1 MRRLP
6 SLLLTFPLLFVI
18 GWSMQVVEII
28 MRYDYITAAH
38 LGTAAA
44 QVAIWLVLIVPAFLI
59 LELVLRRVRSVVV
72 EASSIALL
80 CLACAIAGQ
89 FLYGNLAWMNR
100 WFHFGDRD
108 WFRIDRRVP
117 TAMRLATRRAEAPIL
132 ITACALLIGRFLL
145 ADREERERALREK
158 RLETRLSMARLQ
170 LLRSQLNPH
179 FLFNALNSVMALV
192 RHDPAAAEAMLARL
206 SRFYEIAAETEGRTW
221 ISLRDEL
228 GFVRE
233 YLDIEQIRFG
243 SRLSVSLPV
252 SFDGAALDAR
262 VPALLLQPLVENAI
276 RHGAAKTPG
285 AVWITLRCK
294 AESRRVRIEIA
305 NRGEFQSSGEG
316 VGLANTRLRLREA
329 FGDAAALEIAC
340 GESETHVIVTVP
352 EAA

>member
-1 MRRLP
+1 MKRLP
-6 SLLLTFPLLFVI
+6 SLLLTFPLLFVVA
-18 GWSMQVVEII
+18 WSLQIVEIL

-38 LGTAAA
+38 LRTTAV
-44 QVAIWLVLIVPAFLI
+44 QVAIWLAMIVPAFLI
-59 LELVLRRVRSVVV
+59 LDRILRRARSKIF
-72 EASSIALL
+72 EAAAIAFL

-89 FLYGNLAWMNR
+89 FLYGNLAWTNR
-100 WFHFGDRD
+100 WYHFGDRE
-108 WFRIDRRVP
+108 WFLLDKRVP
-117 TAMRLATRRAEAPIL
+117 TAMRLATRRPEAPIL

-206 SRFYEIAAETEGRTW
+206 SRFYEITAETEGRTW
-221 ISLRDEL
+221 IPLGEEI

-243 SRLSVSLPV
+243 SRLAITIDAPV
-252 SFDGAALDAR
+252 LGAR

-285 AVWITLRCK
+285 AVWVSVRCTL
-294 AESRRVRIEIA
+294 ETEQVRIEIA
-305 NRGEFQSSGEG
+305 NRGEFHPRAEG
-316 VGLANTRLRLREA
+316 VGLANTRRRLHEA
-329 FGDAAALEIAC
+329 FGDRSKLEIA
-340 GESETHVIVTVP
+340 SSDDETRVIVTVP